1 MTLKRR
7 FYLVTAILMVAFAS
21 LFLLQRSLINDQH
34 AAWTDL
40 RDQALA
46 REEILLNMRSNAGYG
61 GLIHNFKNYVLRG
74 QSKYLERV
82 NSNHQALL
90 SDINRYRQMSG
101 LTVEERQALQG
112 IETTINLYRSAAQQ
126 IEGLVRQHRS
136 IQELDKAVKISDSPA
151 IAGFNTL
158 DKHYG
163 VLVEQYTRQF
173 EEVSESGATTALV
186 SLVIAF
192 ILLQFALYH
201 MYFYIA
207 GRLRSIDEAVVNL
220 SAGEA
225 DLTRRLPEKGND
237 EFAQLA
243 GHFNMFMVKMAELIG
258 SVRDLS
264 LNIEA
269 GLTQIETN
277 EDDNTERF
285 SRQREQ
291 TELLAT
297 AVEELA
303 ATAHSVAEST
313 GNAVQAIDE
322 ARYQF
327 DNGVGALES
336 SVQSMVSLSD
346 GVHDA
351 ANVISSL
358 KDKSDEI
365 GNIVDVI
372 GDIAEQTN
380 LLALNAA
387 IEAARAGE
395 QGRGFAVVADEV
407 RTLASRTQ
415 HSTEE
420 IRTMIEQLQRSSEQ
434 AVSAMDRS
442 AGDSNSSVEKIQQA
456 ETAMQQI
463 ASEIQKISQLNMQ
476 IAEASGQQSEVTDT
490 INQNIHHISRLSDEN
505 GVAMDENHQAVSDL
519 NRRTEEMASEIR
531 RFRLS

>member
-1 MTLKRR
+1 MTLKQR
-7 FYLVTAILMVAFAS
+7 FYLVTAILIIAFAS
-21 LFLLQRSLINDQH
+21 LFILQRSLISDQEM
-34 AAWTDL
+34 AWENL

-46 REEILLNMRSNAGYG
+46 REEMLLTMRSSVGYG

-74 QSKYLERV
+74 QPKYLDRV
-82 NSNHQALL
+82 MSNHRSLLEGINAYRQLSGLQPSESRALQ
-90 SDINRYRQMSG
+90 DIESTFNRYRDEAKRVS
-101 LTVEERQALQG
+101 LLLQQG
-112 IETTINLYRSAAQQ
+112 KTIA
-126 IEGLVRQHRS
+126 
-136 IQELDKAVKISDSPA
+136 ELDKSVKISDKPA
-151 IAGFNTL
+151 IEGFKAL
-158 DKHYG
+158 DQQYAD
-163 VLVEQYTRQF
+163 LVEKYTGTF
-173 EEVSESGATTALV
+173 EAVSDSGANIALF
-186 SLVIAF
+186 SLVVAF
-192 ILLQFALYH
+192 ILLQIALYH

-225 DLTRRLPEKGND
+225 DLTRRLPEQGCD

-243 GHFNMFMVKMAELIG
+243 CHFNQFMEKMADLIG

-269 GLTQIETN
+269 GLTQIESN

-285 SRQREQ
+285 SRQRDQ
-291 TELLAT
+291 TEHLAT

-322 ARYQF
+322 ARHQF

-351 ANVISSL
+351 VSVISSL

-420 IRTMIEQLQRSSEQ
+420 IRNMIEQLQRSSEQ

-442 AGDSNSSVEKIQQA
+442 AGDSSNSVEKIQQA
-456 ETAMQQI
+456 EASMQQI

-476 IAEASGQQSEVTDT
+476 IAEASGQQSDVTDT
-490 INQNIHHISRLSDEN
+490 INRSIHHISSLSDEN
-505 GVAMDENHQAVSDL
+505 GIAMEENHQAVSDL
-519 NRRTEEMASEIR
+519 NRRTEEMACQIK
-531 RFRLS
+531 RFRL

>member
-1 MTLKRR
+1 MTLKQR
-7 FYLVTAILMVAFAS
+7 FYLVTAILIIAFAS
-21 LFLLQRSLINDQH
+21 LFMLQRSLINEQSQ
-34 AAWTDL
+34 AWEDL

-46 REEILLNMRSNAGYG
+46 REELLLSMRSAVGYG

-74 QSKYLERV
+74 QQKYYDRV
-82 NSNHQALL
+82 
-90 SDINRYRQMSG
+90 INNYRSLKQSIDEYRQMEN
-101 LTVEERQALQG
+101 LTPQERSALTS
-112 IETTINLYRSAAQQ
+112 IEQTFEKYRSELQQ
-126 IEGLVRQHRS
+126 VSQL
-136 IQELDKAVKISDSPA
+136 IQQNKPIAELDAAVKISDKPA
-151 IAGFNTL
+151 IDGFASL
-158 DKHYG
+158 DEQYAN
-163 VLVEQYTRQF
+163 LVEQYTAGF
-173 EEVSESGATTALV
+173 EEEAESGATVALV
-186 SLVIAF
+186 SLLVAF
-192 ILLQFALYH
+192 ILLQIALYH

-207 GRLRSIDEAVVNL
+207 GRLRHIDEAVMNL
-220 SAGEA
+220 SAGDA
-225 DLTRRLPEKGND
+225 DLTRRLPEEGSD

-243 GHFNMFMVKMAELIG
+243 RHFNQFMEKMASLIG

-269 GLTQIETN
+269 GLSQIESN
-277 EDDNTERF
+277 EDSNSNRF
-285 SRQREQ
+285 QRQREQ

-303 ATAHSVAEST
+303 ATAHSVADST

-322 ARYQF
+322 ARHQF

-336 SVQSMVSLSD
+336 SVKSMVSLSD

-351 ANVISSL
+351 ASVISSL

-420 IRTMIEQLQRSSEQ
+420 IRNMIEQLQKSSEQ

-442 AGDSNSSVEKIQQA
+442 AEDSSCSVERIQQA

-490 INQNIHHISRLSDEN
+490 INQNIHHISTLSDEN
-505 GVAMDENHQAVSDL
+505 GVAMEENHTAVLDL
-519 NRRTEEMASEIR
+519 NSRTEEMAVQIR
-531 RFRLS
+531 RFQL